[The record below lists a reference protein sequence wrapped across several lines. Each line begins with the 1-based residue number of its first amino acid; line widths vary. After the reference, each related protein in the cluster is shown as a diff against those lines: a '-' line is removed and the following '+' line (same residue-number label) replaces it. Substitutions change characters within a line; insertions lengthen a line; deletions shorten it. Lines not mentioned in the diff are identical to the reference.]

1 MGEERAGMAGSDR
14 TISVLRLFTLERPRW
29 TVEEA
34 AVALQV
40 SVSSA
45 YRYVAALTEAGLLT
59 TAAGGQYV
67 LGPAII
73 QYDRQIQLTD
83 PLLRVA
89 KPIMADIMRFAPAGS
104 TVLLC
109 RMFRETV
116 LCVHQVTDA
125 AGARVSYERGRPMP
139 LFKGATSKIMLAY
152 LPSRDLR
159 RLYEA
164 HRTQIRE
171 AALGDAWETF
181 RKAMAT
187 MRKAGHAITHA
198 EVDPGRTGI
207 AVPILDDHGR
217 VLGSL
222 SYVIPAPEACA
233 IARLASLAA
242 AGAREIEGAMRANV
256 GAGAA
261 AVTVDR
267 QPATTVPRGAS

>member
-1 MGEERAGMAGSDR
+1 MASPDR
-14 TISVLRLFTLERPRW
+14 TISVFKLFTLERPDW

-34 AVALQV
+34 AAALQV

-45 YRYVAALTEAGLLT
+45 YRYFAALTEAGLLT
-59 TAAGGQYV
+59 TVASGRYI

-89 KPIMADIMRFAPAGS
+89 KPIMADINRFAPGGS

-125 AGARVSYERGRPMP
+125 NAGTSVSYERGRPMP
-139 LFKGATSKIMLAY
+139 LFRGATSKIILAH

-164 HRTQIRE
+164 HQAQIAD
-171 AALGDAWETF
+171 AALGNNWEVF

-187 MRKAGHAITHA
+187 MRKAGHVVARG
-198 EVDPGRTGI
+198 EVDPELVGI
-207 AVPILDDHGR
+207 AVPIFDDQR
-217 VLGSL
+217 RIQGSL
-222 SYVIPAPEACA
+222 SYVIPASEERSV
-233 IARLASLAA
+233 ARLVSLAA
-242 AGAREIEGAMRANV
+242 AGAREIEDGMRSDLGAPKQTAREEARLTGV
-256 GAGAA
+256 
-261 AVTVDR
+261 
-267 QPATTVPRGAS
+267 S

>member
-1 MGEERAGMAGSDR
+1 MAGSDR

-29 TVEEA
+29 TVEET

-59 TAAGGQYV
+59 TAAGGHYV

-125 AGARVSYERGRPMP
+125 AGTRVSYERGRPMP
-139 LFKGATSKIMLAY
+139 LFEGATSKIMLAY

-164 HRTQIRE
+164 HRARINE
-171 AALGDAWETF
+171 AALGDAWEAF
-181 RKAMAT
+181 RKAMAK

-222 SYVIPAPEACA
+222 SYVIPASEGGA

-242 AGAREIEGAMRANV
+242 TSAREIEGAMRANV
-256 GAGAA
+256 GAGVA

-267 QPATTVPRGAS
+267 QPATIAPRGAS